1 MADVHTTRRMD
12 EAEEKDHLMQL
23 VGFMNGKEMFGVDI
37 LMVQEIIRGAPIT
50 AVPNTPA
57 FVEGVTN
64 LRGNIIPVIDLRRRL
79 SLPTDREKSGKNWVL
94 ILDIAGRVTGFVVD
108 AVTEVLK
115 IERDSIEPPP
125 EIVVAGLESQYV
137 QGGLRYWRTLAY
149 PARFQSYSA
158 GGGNQAAQGSEH
170 GRTTFEWFGGIIA
183 RNERRGVG
191 QWVYA
196 FWLLTILR

>member
-1 MADVHTTRRMD
+1 MADVYTTTRRMD

-137 QGGLRYWRTLAY
+137 QGVCDIGERLLILLDFNRILLVEEIKRLKEVNMGGQRSSGL
-149 PARFQSYSA
+149 A
-158 GGGNQAAQGSEH
+158 G
-170 GRTTFEWFGGIIA
+170 
-183 RNERRGVG
+183 
-191 QWVYA
+191 
-196 FWLLTILR
+196 